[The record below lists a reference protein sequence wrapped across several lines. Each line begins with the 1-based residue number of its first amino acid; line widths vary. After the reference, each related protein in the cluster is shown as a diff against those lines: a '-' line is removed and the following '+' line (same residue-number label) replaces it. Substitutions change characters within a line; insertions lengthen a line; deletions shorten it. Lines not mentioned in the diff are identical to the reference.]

1 MSTLADLQRRNLA
14 KMESTEL
21 QEAKPQQVRL
31 QETRVPT
38 PSNVSLTQEASND
51 GMMETPF
58 DASLNQSNDDL
69 NEGLYDGTITPSSVQ
84 GVKPSRARLNKDS
97 PEEDRPAE
105 PKPKVSKPRADSAAG
120 LHLKDALDAQLRA
133 HLMEQLMP
141 AAGKEPVTR
150 LNVEM
155 PEDLHQRLKQH
166 CVKTRT
172 PIKALI
178 NALIALYLE
187 DEGAT

>member
-14 KMESTEL
+14 KMESSST
-21 QEAKPQQVRL
+21 QESEPPSPDEV
-31 QETRVPT
+31 
-38 PSNVSLTQEASND
+38 PSNEVSIIPSFTPLIESVND
-51 GMMETPF
+51 G
-58 DASLNQSNDDL
+58 LH
-69 NEGLYDGTITPSSVQ
+69 DGAIMPSSTQ
-84 GVKPSRARLNKDS
+84 SVKPSRARLNKPSPRASKPKASKPKALKTGVETAAGEADS
-97 PEEDRPAE
+97 PR
-105 PKPKVSKPRADSAAG
+105 
-120 LHLKDALDAQLRA
+120 LKDALDSQLRA

-141 AAGKEPVTR
+141 AGGKGPVTR

-166 CVKTRT
+166 CVRTRT

-187 DEGAT
+187 DEGEA

>member
-14 KMESTEL
+14 KMESSDV
-21 QEAKPQQVRL
+21 QEMKI
-31 QETRVPT
+31 QETKALPT
-38 PSNVSLTQEASND
+38 VDTPAVNTPLNEVSIIPSFTPLNENVNDALLDGAINPSLT
-51 GMMETPF
+51 
-58 DASLNQSNDDL
+58 
-69 NEGLYDGTITPSSVQ
+69 Q
-84 GVKPSRARLNKDS
+84 GVKPSRARLNKAS
-97 PEEDRPAE
+97 PAE
-105 PKPKVSKPRADSAAG
+105 PKPEEPSPKALKARADSGADAAAG
-120 LHLKDALDAQLRA
+120 PILKDALDAQLRA

-141 AAGKEPVTR
+141 AGGKGPVTR

-166 CVKTRT
+166 CVRTRT

-187 DEGAT
+187 DEGEA